1 MELKITTEV
10 GQSLQNVISGFNEN
24 LFRKLSPS
32 FPKVILKRFDGSSK
46 GDIVSLELDF
56 ILFKQQW
63 TSEIISNSSTPLKFE
78 FIDVGIALPFFLKA
92 WRHRHIL
99 EVKNGKVLIID
110 DIAFST
116 HYKLFDYLL
125 YPAMYLQFLMRKPVY
140 KRVFK

>member
-10 GQSLQNVISGFNEN
+10 GQTLQNVILGFNEN
-24 LFRKLSPS
+24 LFLKLSPP

-56 ILFKQQW
+56 ILFKQLW

-78 FIDVGIALPFFLKA
+78 FEDKGIVLPFFLKS
-92 WRHRHIL
+92 WRHKHIL
-99 EVKNGKVLIID
+99 QVKNGKVLIID
-110 DIAFST
+110 DISFRT